1 MAGYQLQRQQIL
13 AEQLR
18 GATRAVLMI
27 DAVKAVAANSSR
39 QPFVRAGIDERR
51 FGEVAVEAGI
61 EHRDLADVSQ
71 ALSNDFYSF
80 EFGAVMQGRKCGH
93 LGDRSFYI
101 WSNYCRLPEILSAV
115 DHAMADH
122 IDFRG
127 R

>member
-51 FGEVAVEAGI
+51 FGEV
-61 EHRDLADVSQ
+61 
-71 ALSNDFYSF
+71 SN
-80 EFGAVMQGRKCGH
+80 
-93 LGDRSFYI
+93 
-101 WSNYCRLPEILSAV
+101 RLPVFILRKVILFQAHSRL
-115 DHAMADH
+115 H
-122 IDFRG
+122 IVHWRA
-127 R
+127 RPEA